1 MKSNENGGE
10 ICTYL
15 DWDSR
20 FFQHRIARLNR
31 QRLDQD
37 SLSQVMAWCGTNR
50 IECLYFLADSDDAET
65 ARLAEHNEF
74 QQTDVRIT
82 FERVLAEPEVP
93 KALGEGVRPAAPR
106 DLDALRAIARH
117 AHRQGRFYFDQHFA
131 SEQCDLFYQTWI
143 ERSLE
148 GYAQA
153 VLVAE
158 VNAEAVGYITCHL
171 HDGESRIGL
180 AGVSNDCQK
189 MGLGKKLTESFLTW
203 SVQQAARRATVV
215 TQGRNVRAQ
224 RLYQRSGF
232 VTESVKLWCHRWFN
246 FPRANDRSDH
256 NQPRP

>member
-1 MKSNENGGE
+1 MKANEKGDE

-15 DWDSR
+15 DWDSQ

-37 SLSQVMAWCGTNR
+37 SLSQVMTWCGANR

-65 ARLAEHNEF
+65 TRLAEHSEF

-82 FERVLAEPEVP
+82 FERTLTEPDIPRTLA
-93 KALGEGVRPAAPR
+93 EGVRPAAPR
-106 DLDALRAIARH
+106 DLAALRGIAVH
-117 AHRQGRFYFDQHFA
+117 AHRQGRFYFDQHFGT
-131 SEQCDLFYQTWI
+131 EKCDLFYQTWI

-148 GYAQA
+148 GFAQM

-158 VNAEAVGYITCHL
+158 VNSEAVGYITCHL
-171 HDGESRIGL
+171 RDGDAQIGL

-203 SVQQAARRATVV
+203 SVQQGACRATVV
-215 TQGRNVRAQ
+215 TQGRNLRAQ

-232 VTESVKLWCHRWFN
+232 VTESVKLWYHRWFTL
-246 FPRANDRSDH
+246 
-256 NQPRP
+256 Q